1 MRVAWSATTVFGRP
15 PASPEGRHRVCQPPT
30 QPFKKD
36 QTLPAPHLLQLC
48 LASVLVAA
56 SLPVGAEA
64 LRCGNN
70 LVSPGDTK
78 MTVIQKCGE
87 PARKDYLCK
96 RKRSYTRFA
105 DGVETEP
112 VLVTV
117 CDQVEDW
124 TYDAGPGTFLTV
136 LRFEQNELKS
146 VLYGERSN

>member
-1 MRVAWSATTVFGRP
+1 VPSLR
-15 PASPEGRHRVCQPPT
+15 
-30 QPFKKD
+30 
-36 QTLPAPHLLQLC
+36 LLQICILSA
-48 LASVLVAA
+48 LASA
-56 SLPVGAEA
+56 SLPASAEA

-96 RKRSYTRFA
+96 RKRSYARLA

-112 VLVTV
+112 VVVTV
-117 CDQVEDW
+117 CDQVEEW

-136 LRFEQNELKS
+136 LRFEENELKS
-146 VLYGERSN
+146 VLYGDRSN

>member
-1 MRVAWSATTVFGRP
+1 M
-15 PASPEGRHRVCQPPT
+15 PALR
-30 QPFKKD
+30 
-36 QTLPAPHLLQLC
+36 LLQIC
-48 LASVLVAA
+48 ATSALVVA
-56 SLPVGAEA
+56 SLPTSAEA

-96 RKRSYTRFA
+96 RQRSYTRLA

-117 CDQVEDW
+117 CDQVEEW
-124 TYDAGPGTFLTV
+124 TYDPGPGSFLTV

-146 VLYGERSN
+146 VLYGDRSN